1 MSLSLF
7 NTCPISNNFTPFTP
21 FTAFQPV
28 IMPLVT
34 PKSTGDRTEEW
45 TNKLV
50 GKNIHEEEAESTAT
64 VGRPLPDPPDETK
77 C

>member
-7 NTCPISNNFTPFTP
+7 NQTCPANNHINYSNTTPWTFEQHQ
-21 FTAFQPV
+21 QPA

-34 PKSTGDRTEEW
+34 GQSTGDRTEEW

-50 GKNIHEEEAESTAT
+50 GKNIHEDESESTVT
-64 VGRPLPDPPDETK
+64 VCSL
-77 C
+77 

>member
-7 NTCPISNNFTPFTP
+7 NSCPISNNFTPFTP
-21 FTAFQPV
+21 FQPV

-50 GKNIHEEEAESTAT
+50 GKNIHEEDAESTAT
-64 VGRPLPDPPDETK
+64 VGRPGPDPLEEAE